1 MQHQKH
7 ELFSAAAAV
16 FYILPGYL
24 TQRGFYKAR
33 GKQKCILKVR
43 VLRLILHFRNIHAA
57 GTITSN
63 YDAAFKC
70 WYPKLTG

>member
-24 TQRGFYKAR
+24 TMF
-33 GKQKCILKVR
+33 L
-43 VLRLILHFRNIHAA
+43 FREDFTKPEAN
-57 GTITSN
+57 GN
-63 YDAAFKC
+63 AF
-70 WYPKLTG
+70 